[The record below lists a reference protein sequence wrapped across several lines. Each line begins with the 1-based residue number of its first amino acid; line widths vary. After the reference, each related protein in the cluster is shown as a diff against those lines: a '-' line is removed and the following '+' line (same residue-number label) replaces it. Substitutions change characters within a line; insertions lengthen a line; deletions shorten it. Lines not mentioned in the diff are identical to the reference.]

1 MKNNVK
7 ALIACAAALVVA
19 GGGYAALMLT
29 GDKDNDTGSSAES
42 SQIDVNSVPTA
53 IFEFEKSDIQSV
65 FVKNASGEY
74 KGVPDGSPADDGT
87 VTFTIE
93 GMEDLDIDDTL
104 TSSLLNS
111 ASALNSEATAEE
123 NPSDLG
129 KYGLKSP
136 LAEVTV
142 KAGTGEK
149 TLLIGDKSPIQG
161 QTYCMEKNGTTVYLA
176 ADSNVSAFL
185 NSAEDY
191 ISKTI
196 LEQPSEEDMPKIEEI
211 SIDRTDLEYDIVLN
225 YDKSSD
231 DEDSKSG
238 TLATHYM
245 SKPIFA
251 FLDSEKSQTAVSG
264 FFGLTAQTVMID
276 HPTKDE
282 IAASGLYKP
291 FCTVTMKTDEPK
303 EYTLKL
309 SSKIDTEAG
318 SSYLA
323 MIDGKDI
330 IYMVSP
336 DSVCW
341 AELQPGDITSKMV
354 FGTYVWDIGKLDI
367 NISGGENVSFEG
379 KGSDENDYVVTKNG
393 KSCDTERFRSF
404 YTFLLKTSAEEF
416 VLGENPEGEP
426 IVSIEL
432 ETQDKKTKQK
442 VEFYKADG
450 KKAYISVDGTTCFK
464 CRMAYVDLLI
474 DNLLKFDGNE
484 EFVMNW

>member
-7 ALIACAAALVVA
+7 ALIACAAALAVV

-29 GDKDNDTGSSAES
+29 GDKDSDTGSSAQS
-42 SQIDVNSVPTA
+42 SQIDENSVPTT

-65 FVKNASGEY
+65 SVKNAAGEY
-74 KGVPDGSPADDGT
+74 KGIPVGKPAEDGT

-93 GMEDLDIDDTL
+93 GMEDLDINNVL

-129 KYGLKSP
+129 KYGLISP
-136 LAEVTV
+136 SAEVTV
-142 KAGTGEK
+142 KTGTGEK
-149 TLLIGDKSPIQG
+149 TLLVGDKSPIQG
-161 QTYCMEKNGTTVYLA
+161 QTYCMEKNGNTVYLA
-176 ADSNVSAFL
+176 ADSNVSVFL
-185 NSAEDY
+185 NGAEDY

-211 SIDRTDLEYDIVLN
+211 RINRTDLEYDIVLN
-225 YDKSSD
+225 YDESSD
-231 DEDSKSG
+231 DENSKSG

-245 SKPIFA
+245 SEPIVA

-264 FFGLTAQTVMID
+264 FFGLAAESVMID

-282 IAASGLYKP
+282 IAASGLDEP
-291 FCTVTMKTDEPK
+291 FCTVTMKTDEPA
-303 EYTLKL
+303 EYVLKL
-309 SSKIDTEAG
+309 GSRLDSEAG

-323 MIDGKDI
+323 MIDGKDV
-330 IYMVSP
+330 IYTVSP

-354 FGTYVWDIGKLDI
+354 FGTYVWDIGRLDI
-367 NISGGENVSFEG
+367 NVNGGENVSFEG
-379 KGSDENDYVVTKNG
+379 KGSDESDYVVTKNG
-393 KSCDTERFRSF
+393 KSCDTERFRTF

-416 VLGENPEGEP
+416 ALGEDPEGEP

-432 ETQDKKTKQK
+432 ETQDKKTKK
-442 VEFYKADG
+442 TVEFYKADG
-450 KKAYISVDGTTCFK
+450 KKAYISVDGTPCFK
-464 CRMAYVDLLI
+464 CRMAYVDLLK
-474 DNLLKFDGNE
+474 DNLSKFDGSE